1 MHCKSNNTNMRIG
14 NLRKTTGF
22 WKSLFFMGNVCKM
35 RQKLISYLLEEGIS
49 AKVED
54 GQIIFKYN
62 ESLFVVDFE
71 MNEHYSECIINFKC
85 EDDEYESL
93 SMSDK
98 TYIADKVNTDKENHA
113 TVYTFD
119 DSFNI
124 STSFYFSNKQMMLD
138 LFRTHLMEMTE
149 SVDMAIDIVSDK
161 IEQRKNRNRRIGFYT
176 QDSFE
181 NCAESETSKIVATLK
196 Q

>member
-1 MHCKSNNTNMRIG
+1 MRIG

-35 RQKLISYLLEEGIS
+35 RQTLISYLLEEGMN

-54 GQIIFKYN
+54 GQIIFEYN

-93 SMSDK
+93 TTNDK

-113 TVYTFD
+113 TVYTFN
-119 DSFNI
+119 DSFNV
-124 STSFYFSNKQMMLD
+124 STSFYFCNKQMMLD
-138 LFRTHLMEMTE
+138 LFRIHFRDMTE
-149 SVDMAIDIVSDK
+149 SVDMTIDIVTDK
-161 IEQRKNRNRRIGFYT
+161 IEEKKHRTRKIGFYT
-176 QDSFE
+176 HEVYDNNS
-181 NCAESETSKIVATLK
+181 ESCTSKIVASL
-196 Q
+196 